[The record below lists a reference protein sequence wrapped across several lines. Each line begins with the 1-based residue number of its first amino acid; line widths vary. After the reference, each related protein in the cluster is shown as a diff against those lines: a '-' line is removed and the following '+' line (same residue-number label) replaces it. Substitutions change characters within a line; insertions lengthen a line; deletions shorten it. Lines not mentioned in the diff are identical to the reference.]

1 MPALARSRA
10 ATQGRPV
17 NTEGRATLRL
27 VAASILET
35 LAVGF
40 DPQFLSDRQ
49 IIKIELFN

>member
-1 MPALARSRA
+1 MPALARRRE
-10 ATQGRPV
+10 ATRGRSV
-17 NTEGRATLRL
+17 NTEGRATLGL
-27 VAASILET
+27 VAANIPKT